1 MPFCL
6 IAGHMSL
13 AGVAGFLINTA
24 TYLQIK
30 YTSPLTHAISGTA
43 KACVQT
49 VLGIMIYRN
58 PISIMVRSSV
68 FLLS

>member
-1 MPFCL
+1 M
-6 IAGHMSL
+6 MSL
-13 AGVAGFLINTA
+13 AGVAGFLINIA

-49 VLGIMIYRN
+49 VLGVMIYRN
-58 PISIMVRSSV
+58 PVSLMVRLIAGFSFSS
-68 FLLS
+68 L